1 MPASSNANRTR
12 NEKRGHR
19 AESVALIFLRLKGYR
34 LLAHR
39 FKSHHGEIDLIMR
52 KGQTTAFIEVKARAT
67 TDAALAS
74 VTPTQAKRISA
85 AASLWMTRDAKAALG
100 FCRFDIVS
108 VNAYLWPTHIPNAFS
123 GEF

>member
-1 MPASSNANRTR
+1 MPASSSANRQK

-19 AESVALIFLRLKGYR
+19 AETVALIFLRLKGYR
-34 LLAHR
+34 LLARR

-52 KGQTTAFIEVKARAT
+52 KGQTTAFIEVKARST
-67 TDAALAS
+67 TDAATAS
-74 VTPTQAKRISA
+74 VTTYQSKRISA
-85 AASLWMTRDAKAALG
+85 AAGLWMGRDAKAATS
-100 FCRFDIVS
+100 FCRFDIVA

>member
-1 MPASSNANRTR
+1 MPASSNANRVK
-12 NEKRGHR
+12 NEKRGHK

-34 LLAHR
+34 LLARR

-52 KGQTTAFIEVKARAT
+52 RGETTAFIEVKARAT

-74 VTPTQAKRISA
+74 VTPTQARRISA
-85 AASLWMTRDAKAALG
+85 AASLWIGRDVKAAAG